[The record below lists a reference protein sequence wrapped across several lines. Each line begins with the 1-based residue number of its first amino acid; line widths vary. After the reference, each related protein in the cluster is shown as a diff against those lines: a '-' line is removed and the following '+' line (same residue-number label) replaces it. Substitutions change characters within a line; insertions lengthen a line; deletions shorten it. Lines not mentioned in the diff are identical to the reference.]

1 MMQKITP
8 FLWFNTNAE
17 EAVNFYVSVFKNS
30 GINSITRYGEGGP
43 MPAGSAMTL
52 GFTLDGC
59 DFGAIN
65 GGPVF
70 SFTPATSFVISC
82 ETQEEVD
89 YYWNRLCEGGQGGQC
104 GWLTDKFG
112 LSWQVVPRNIKQL
125 LDSSQPERAARVL
138 AALMPMKKLDIT
150 VLRKAYDG

>member
-1 MMQKITP
+1 MQKITP

-17 EAVNFYVSVFKNS
+17 EAVTFYVSVFKNS
-30 GINSITRYGEGGP
+30 QVNSITRYGEGGP

-59 DFGAIN
+59 SFGAIN
-65 GGPVF
+65 GGPMF

-82 ETQEEVD
+82 SNQEEVD
-89 YYWNRLCEGGQGGQC
+89 YYWERLCEGGQEGQC

-112 LSWQVVPRNIKQL
+112 LSWQVVPQNIKEL
-125 LDSSQPERAARVL
+125 LDSSDRVRAARVL

-150 VLRKAYDG
+150 TLRKAYDG